1 MTKYFPVKEVILRA
15 DVAADMKSLIEKAR
29 QTISEADQI
38 LFFVGAGLSQAS
50 GIKTFRD
57 NDGYYQDKKVE
68 ELAHIDSFFHQR
80 KVMLSWYQMRRN
92 QMSTVVPNGAH
103 YAIARIAK
111 NKKVVVS
118 TQNVDDLLERAQ
130 RREGVDCPV
139 WHVHGAIADVICH
152 QCGYQ
157 FTDAHFDLGDMPKC
171 EKCNGPLRPGVVWFG
186 EALPPE
192 PFQNS
197 VAAALAC
204 DVCILVGTSGVVYP
218 AATIPE
224 QAAAQGATLI
234 EVNPSASALSPR
246 CDIVL
251 RGPAHEIM
259 PKLIS

>member
-1 MTKYFPVKEVILRA
+1 MKEAILQA
-15 DVAADMKSLIEKAR
+15 DALADMNVLTENAR
-29 QTISEADQI
+29 QIISEANQV

-57 NDGYYQDKKVE
+57 NDGYYQDKRVE

-80 KVMLSWYQMRRN
+80 QVMLSWYQMRRN
-92 QMSTVVPNGAH
+92 QMIHVRPNKAH
-103 YAIARIAK
+103 FAIARIAK
-111 NKKVVVS
+111 NKKVVVA

-130 RREGVDCPV
+130 KQEGVTCPV

-152 QCGYQ
+152 DCGYQ
-157 FTDAHFDLGDMPKC
+157 VTDAHLDLSEMPHC
-171 EKCNGPLRPGVVWFG
+171 EKCSGPLRPGVVWFG
-186 EALPPE
+186 ESLPPE

-197 VAAALAC
+197 LAAAQSC

-224 QAAAQGATLI
+224 QAASKGATLI
-234 EVNPSASALSPR
+234 EVNPSASALSPQ

-259 PKLIS
+259 PQIVS